1 MDAQLRDP
9 ARIAGNVGADPPAG
23 GEDLFVVD
31 LERFHGPLDL
41 LLHLIRKQDIDVFDI
56 PIARITHQFLAAL
69 RAVERLEIDR
79 AGEFLE
85 MAAVLLR
92 IKAQMLFPRRGDAE
106 EEDPRADLVR
116 RLLEYEHF
124 RSAAQRLE
132 VAERE
137 RARVHAKGF
146 VEVRPRPDLAEAPLE
161 TRWDDVWGALHGLLE
176 RLARPLPEVR
186 MSGPIVRIEEKI
198 QLVMNALRKL
208 KRVEFSRIVQPWGT
222 RRHAVASL
230 LACLE
235 LSKRSELRLRQ
246 SGPFKPIWIYRGE
259 GGG

>member
-1 MDAQLRDP
+1 M
-9 ARIAGNVGADPPAG
+9 
-23 GEDLFVVD
+23 VD

-56 PIARITHQFLAAL
+56 PIARITRQFLHVLQSA
-69 RAVERLEIDR
+69 RRLEIDR

-85 MAAVLLR
+85 MAAVLVR
-92 IKAQMLFPRRGDAE
+92 IKAQMLFPRRGETE

-132 VAERE
+132 VAERD
-137 RARVHAKGF
+137 RARIHAKGY
-146 VEVRPRPDLAEAPLE
+146 VEARPRPDAATAPLE
-161 TRWDDVWGALHGLLE
+161 TRWGDVWGALQGLLE

-186 MSGPIVRIEEKI
+186 LSGPIVRIEEKI
-198 QLVMNALRKL
+198 RVVLSALRRF
-208 KRVEFSRIVQPWGT
+208 KRVEFTRIVEPWGT

-235 LSKRSELRLRQ
+235 LAKRSELKLRQ
-246 SGPFKPIWIYRGE
+246 SAPFKPIWIYRRENGA
-259 GGG
+259 